1 VLGHVRRRPAGTTAS
16 VVTPNARRGNCSG
29 VTVACELLSP
39 ELLGV
44 ISSTCNVG
52 FISRSLL
59 HSDWQLSTSVKWVKL
74 DCCIQVGTSTIQASA
89 VVRDLGF
96 HLDSELCMKQH
107 VAKVAA
113 ACFCHLAACARS
125 AVASEKRL
133 PPGYVIALV
142 ITRLDYCNS
151 LLAGLPL
158 CTIEALQRWQRVQNA
173 VARLIFE
180 LSPSEHITPCLLQ
193 LHWLPI
199 CWRVQFKL
207 CCFMHAVVSR
217 RCHTVAFR
225 STTVIF
231 RLFCRPTVD
240 KDQVRRTGLSRTPA
254 RLRGTHYRARI
265 RETVD
270 SASFRKLLKTHYFT
284 SAFGI
289 SSDFYNCFISVLHL
303 H

>member
-1 VLGHVRRRPAGTTAS
+1 VRRRPAGTTAS
-16 VVTPNARRGNCSG
+16 VVTPNARRGNWSG

-113 ACFCHLAACARS
+113 ACFCHLRRLRQIRRRVGEEVTTRLCYCSSHNSAWLLQFFAGRASTLYNRS
-125 AVASEKRL
+125 APTLATRSERRCSTDIRTQS
-133 PPGYVIALV
+133 V
-142 ITRLDYCNS
+142 
-151 LLAGLPL
+151 
-158 CTIEALQRWQRVQNA
+158 
-173 VARLIFE
+173 
-180 LSPSEHITPCLLQ
+180 TPCLLQ

-207 CCFMHAVVSR
+207 CCFMHTVVSR

-225 STTVIF
+225 SATVIF

-240 KDQVRRTGLSRTPA
+240 KDQVRRAGLLLRRPVCVEHITA
-254 RLRGTHYRARI
+254 R
-265 RETVD
+265 V
-270 SASFRKLLKTHYFT
+270 SAKQSIPLV
-284 SAFGI
+284 SG
-289 SSDFYNCFISVLHL
+289 SC
-303 H
+303 